1 VEVDVKRRT
10 TLKIFSVMSIF
21 LFVFGR
27 DARPKSVGKT
37 QPQGDA
43 KASLNDFQW
52 LSGHWEGL
60 VGTTPLEE
68 FCSNPDRGLMMCMFR
83 SMNAQ
88 KILALELITL
98 QDTPDGVEERVRFF
112 SPDLSEPESAKAM
125 VLRVTHFAPIE
136 SVFENSNPGGASK
149 VTLTHNA
156 PDEMTARIELLDDSG
171 KPAVIEAHWK
181 RVH

>member
-1 VEVDVKRRT
+1 MKRRT
-10 TLKIFSVMSIF
+10 TLRLFLMLGIFMIVCGA
-21 LFVFGR
+21 V
-27 DARPKSVGKT
+27 ARQKPADKV
-37 QPQGDA
+37 QPPSST

-60 VGTTPLEE
+60 VGATPLEE
-68 FCSNPDRGLMMCMFR
+68 FCSTPDRGLIMCMFR
-83 SMNAQ
+83 SMDAQ
-88 KILALELITL
+88 KVLALELITL

-112 SPDLSEPESAKAM
+112 SPDLSEPESAKTM
-125 VLRVTHFAPIE
+125 VLRVTHFAPIK
-136 SVFENSNPGGASK
+136 SVFENPNPGGASK

-181 RVH
+181 RAH